1 MDLQNLA
8 YALLQIVHN
17 FGAVAVTGGAAAA
30 LLSLRAGAVVPRWL
44 GGVVLAGWAMQ
55 IASGAGFGAI
65 SYAWHGKLPDI
76 HGIAVAA
83 LGIKMLCA
91 ASAVM
96 LAAAYL
102 RHAAGWPAA
111 RCRKAWTA
119 LLALS
124 ATALAAAAFLRWF
137 S

>member
-1 MDLQNLA
+1 MDPQNLA
-8 YALLQIVHN
+8 YALVQVVHN
-17 FGAVAVTGGAAAA
+17 FGAVAVTGGAATA
-30 LLSLRAGAVVPRWL
+30 LLPLNAGAVVPRWL

-65 SYAWHGKLPDI
+65 SYVWYDKLPDI

-83 LGIKMLCA
+83 LGIKMVCA
-91 ASAVM
+91 ASGVL

-102 RHAAGWPAA
+102 RYAAGWSAT
-111 RCRKAWTA
+111 RCHNAWTG